1 MQTNQAIVMK
11 PVDNVATAVQVIEPN
26 AAVIVNL
33 AGEKVT
39 IQVTEPIPFG
49 HKFAIKD
56 IAKGETIRKY
66 GESIGAAIIN
76 IKTGQHVHVHNIEG
90 CRGRGD
96 KNV

>member
-26 AAVIVNL
+26 VAVIVDL